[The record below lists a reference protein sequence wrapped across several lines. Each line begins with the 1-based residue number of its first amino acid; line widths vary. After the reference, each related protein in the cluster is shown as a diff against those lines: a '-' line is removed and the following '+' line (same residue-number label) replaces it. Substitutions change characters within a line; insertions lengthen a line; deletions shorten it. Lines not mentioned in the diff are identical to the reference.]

1 MLRFDYSD
9 GAEMLCGI
17 CGGQCFLHFADGE
30 RIDRGECCVP
40 EDQLPALLIE
50 AQRTELADLL
60 DAAPDFYECS
70 RCGGDVRQCD
80 HETSDRI
87 LAARENA
94 ADLRLSM
101 ARDEGRL

>member
-1 MLRFDYSD
+1 
-9 GAEMLCGI
+9 
-17 CGGQCFLHFADGE
+17 
-30 RIDRGECCVP
+30 
-40 EDQLPALLIE
+40 
-50 AQRTELADLL
+50 
-60 DAAPDFYECS
+60 
-70 RCGGDVRQCD
+70 VRQCD